1 MTASAELLNTEL
13 HNDYRPFLP
22 CDNIAKQTDSQF
34 KGKLSLQSPIPQE
47 TSWSE
52 EKGLRSVKSRLQDN
66 IAVSSEKKL
75 GLKSSVDGAVIN
87 VVDRSVSCEL
97 FTQPKHRF
105 INMPISMFP
114 EVEKIKIGQ
123 GITLRIEKVLGIK
136 KPIINFREIDPEKSK
151 DGVDFFDSFQF

>member
-1 MTASAELLNTEL
+1 MNVNAELFYTDLS
-13 HNDYRPFLP
+13 NDYKPFFSS
-22 CDNIAKQTDSQF
+22 CDVVKETKSQF
-34 KGKLSLQSPIPQE
+34 DGKLSLKSSTPE
-47 TSWSE
+47 RTNWSE
-52 EKGLRSVKSRLQDN
+52 EKGLRSVRSRLGDN
-66 IAVSSEKKL
+66 LAVSSEKKSE
-75 GLKSSVDGAVIN
+75 LKSSVDGAVIN
-87 VVDRSVSCEL
+87 VVDRSVTCEL

-136 KPIINFREIDPEKSK
+136 KPIILFREIDPEKSK